1 MEDGGEDLVNRRET
15 TDGTKSENTTGENL
29 KQIRLKIL
37 FQNHLLQFEGSE
49 CRSDTCPQGLT

>member
-1 MEDGGEDLVNRRET
+1 MEDGGEDLFNRKET

-37 FQNHLLQFEGSE
+37 I
-49 CRSDTCPQGLT
+49 